1 MIEYAPERS
10 PLNDLLTSTSTFSD
24 VLRDLE
30 SQGYPHPNFNA
41 AINLAL
47 VASHARPAALP
58 SGNCDPI
65 LLGTIIPFFN
75 NRVVRYSSHVLSE
88 ICLLEFRHLQ
98 DDGEIENLELIIRVG
113 DFHSFDTTAPWT
125 DKQLGLHLGIYHLNA
140 ENFRRGLPYGLVIR
154 EECTGIDIFTE
165 AFATSYMTT
174 EKLAAFLSH
183 CNKTCGTWDRA
194 MKRLGLRYC
203 FKWSIF

>member
-1 MIEYAPERS
+1 MVEHVPERG
-10 PLNDLLTSTSTFSD
+10 PLNDLVTSTSTFSD

-30 SQGYPHPNFNA
+30 SERYPHPNFNA

-58 SGNCDPI
+58 SGNCDRI
-65 LLGTIIPFFN
+65 LLGTIVSFFN
-75 NRVVRYSSHVLSE
+75 NRVVRYSPHVLSE

-98 DDGEIENLELIIRVG
+98 DDGEIKNLELIIRVV
-113 DFHSFDTTAPWT
+113 DFHSFDTTSSWT
-125 DKQLGLHLGIYHLNA
+125 DEQLGLNLGIYHLNA
-140 ENFRRGLPYGLVIR
+140 EKFRRGLPYGFVVR

-174 EKLAAFLSH
+174 EILAAFLSH
-183 CNKTCGTWDRA
+183 CSETCGTWDRA

-203 FKWSIF
+203 FKSSIF